1 MANKFNEAYRKAQ
14 MWSDFAN
21 ERLATNEGMSNFLSS
36 TQKAAD
42 FGEDFLRLVYL
53 KAHRL
58 FFGESKFSLTDSE
71 KNCLRSMAVRIDAM
85 GWLPKVSRFSEE
97 NWSKQMSVTSAD
109 RILIALTY
117 PMISFE
123 KKATYQRSKLAGIQH
138 IRDNYRSY

>member
-14 MWSDFAN
+14 IFSKIAN
-21 ERLATNEGMSNFLSS
+21 ERLATDEGVKGFLVS
-36 TQKAAD
+36 TQKAID
-42 FGEDFLRLVYL
+42 FGEDFLHLVYL

-58 FFGESKFSLTDSE
+58 FFGENKFSLTDSE
-71 KNCLRSMAVRIDAM
+71 KNCLRSMAVRIDGM
-85 GWLPKVSRFSEE
+85 EWLPKVSRFSEK

-123 KKATYQRSKLAGIQH
+123 KKATYKRSKLAG

>member
-1 MANKFNEAYRKAQ
+1 MANKFKEAYRKAQ
-14 MWSDFAN
+14 IFSKIAN
-21 ERLATNEGMSNFLSS
+21 ERLATDEGVKGFLVS
-36 TQKAAD
+36 TQKAID
-42 FGEDFLRLVYL
+42 FGEDFLHLVYL
-53 KAHRL
+53 KAYRL
-58 FFGESKFSLTDSE
+58 FFGENKFSLTDSE
-71 KNCLRSMAVRIDAM
+71 KNCLRSMAVHIDGM
-85 GWLPKVSRFSEE
+85 ECLPKVSRFSEK